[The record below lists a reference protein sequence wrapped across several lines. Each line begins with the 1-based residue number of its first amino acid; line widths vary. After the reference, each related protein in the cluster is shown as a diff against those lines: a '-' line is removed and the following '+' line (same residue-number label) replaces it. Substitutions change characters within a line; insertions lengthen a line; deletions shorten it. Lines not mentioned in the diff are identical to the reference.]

1 MVKVGVLTGRIF
13 EIIIVNEKV
22 VQIIINKKDK
32 NGKVIP
38 IAVSVIGYWKDKVIK
53 EMNLRQKDK
62 IRGNLYLKSNLYN
75 GKYYTDVQ
83 FKEIDLIEAAP
94 IKMTS
99 TTLFVDKETGEIL

>member
-1 MVKVGVLTGRIF
+1 MVKVGVLSGRIF

-22 VQIIINKKDK
+22 AQIVINKKDK

-38 IAVSVIGYWKDKVIK
+38 ITVSVVGFWKDKIA
-53 EMNLRQKDK
+53 NLKQKDK

-83 FKEIDLIEAAP
+83 FKEIDLLEPAP
-94 IKMTS
+94 VKMGT
-99 TTLFVDKETGEIL
+99 TTLFVDRETGEIL